1 MTKIKI
7 TKADT
12 FCKRFLGLM
21 GKRTLS
27 EGCALLL
34 TPCNS
39 IHMLFMRFAIDA
51 IFLDKEM
58 RIKKIV
64 KNVQPWLGF
73 AICLDAFAVL
83 EVKAGEASRL
93 QLSVGQ
99 CLKDFL

>member
-1 MTKIKI
+1 
-7 TKADT
+7 
-12 FCKRFLGLM
+12 
-21 GKRTLS
+21 
-27 EGCALLL
+27 
-34 TPCNS
+34 
-39 IHMLFMRFAIDA
+39 MLFMRFAIDA